1 MRRKLCLLVLVALV
15 APFSLPQTA
24 SAAKTAR
31 ILVHFDKHTSAAK
44 QKALIGRIGGRKVA
58 TVRRLGTAVVRVPA
72 AGKKEALS
80 LLRRQSGVSYAETDG
95 IVHAYAVT
103 ASDPLLDSLDWPL
116 VNPLFPDAW
125 SLTTGDSSVVVA
137 VVDSGVQSNH
147 PDLGTLVAGYDFVNN
162 DSDPS
167 DDEGHGTAIAGIIA
181 AQGNNGIG
189 IAGVCWKCQIM
200 PVKVIGSD
208 GSGTD
213 SAVANGIIWA
223 ANNGADV
230 INLSLGGPS
239 YSRTLADAVSYA
251 QAKNV
256 VVVAAAGNDG
266 RDAPSYPAADSGVIS
281 VGAVDESDNRYGW
294 SNYGSWVQVDAPGC
308 TNSTGLSSSYV
319 NFCGTSAAAPFVSGL
334 AGLARSYNLSA
345 AASSVVNAIE
355 QKAQSLTSGSSVN
368 GLINAKDTLQAIAS
382 AAAGPVASFTPSAVS
397 GTAPLTVSFTNTSTS
412 ATSYLWSFGDGTSST
427 VAQPAHTFTTP
438 GTFTVTLTASD
449 GTTSTLASS
458 TITVLA
464 PAPVASFTPSAVS
477 GTVPL
482 TVFFTNTS
490 THASSYVWSF
500 GDSATS
506 AATSP
511 SHTFTTTGTFNVT
524 LVASDGTTSTL
535 ASSTITVTEPA
546 SVASFTASRVSG
558 HAPFGVS
565 FKNKSSNATSYLWSF
580 GDSSPHS
587 IEASPSH
594 TFSKAGTYTVTLTST
609 GPGGQAEVSKT
620 ITVLKPL
627 PDLAVSLVRKWSK
640 VTKVHRLAS
649 FVVKL
654 RNRGLAADE
663 GVKITIKLPAGAG
676 FTSVSTGGRRCS
688 RALRRVTCSLGT
700 LSAGRVA
707 KLSFVARVVKRANVT
722 VAVSGKRTETSLAN
736 NVARVKTR

>member
-31 ILVHFDKHTSAAK
+31 ILVHFGKHTSAAK

-116 VNPLFPDAW
+116 ANPLFPDAW

-167 DDEGHGTAIAGIIA
+167 DDEGHGTAVAGVIA

-266 RDAPSYPAADSGVIS
+266 RDAPSYPATDSGVIS

-308 TNSTGLSSSYV
+308 TYSTDLSSSYGS
-319 NFCGTSAAAPFVSGL
+319 FCGTSAAAPFVSGL

-397 GTAPLTVSFTNTSTS
+397 GTAPLTISFTNTSTS

-427 VAQPAHTFTTP
+427 VAQ
-438 GTFTVTLTASD
+438 
-449 GTTSTLASS
+449 
-458 TITVLA
+458 
-464 PAPVASFTPSAVS
+464 
-477 GTVPL
+477 
-482 TVFFTNTS
+482 
-490 THASSYVWSF
+490 
-500 GDSATS
+500 
-506 AATSP
+506 P

>member
-31 ILVHFDKHTSAAK
+31 ILVHFGKHTSAAK

-116 VNPLFPDAW
+116 ANPLFPDAW

-167 DDEGHGTAIAGIIA
+167 DDEGHGTAVAGIIA

-266 RDAPSYPAADSGVIS
+266 SDAPSYPAADSGVIS

-308 TNSTGLSSSYV
+308 TYSTDLSSSYGS
-319 NFCGTSAAAPFVSGL
+319 FCGTSAAAPFVSGL

-397 GTAPLTVSFTNTSTS
+397 GTVPLTVSFTNTSTS

-427 VAQPAHTFTTP
+427 VAQ
-438 GTFTVTLTASD
+438 
-449 GTTSTLASS
+449 
-458 TITVLA
+458 
-464 PAPVASFTPSAVS
+464 
-477 GTVPL
+477 
-482 TVFFTNTS
+482 
-490 THASSYVWSF
+490 
-500 GDSATS
+500 
-506 AATSP
+506 P